1 MKQILHLYA
10 DNFPLSRLNELV
22 SRTEGVVCNMGVA
35 IPGCGRDNRA
45 ATTLKMPTLPSPAPC
60 DPTSLFHYDKMV
72 SQAATFVEQHIP
84 MSDVTLMHAHS
95 IWSGGAVAYEL
106 SCRHHIPYIIAADQ
120 ADIRFWHENP
130 QRGRKTGLPV
140 LEHAARIVFHDIN
153 QQDFIAD
160 RISDQDADR
169 IFSRARTIPDG
180 LDPFWLQILYL
191 HKPVSLVHTRLLLA
205 GEQLSPKSV
214 SPVRRAVQ
222 LLHKKN
228 YDVTL
233 TVAGCSVSDDLG
245 PSVKILSEL
254 NQETLFQA
262 LRDNDIYI
270 APRLA
275 DSIHPFYAEA
285 LSQGMPIIHNSH
297 EAPHGLCPDGEIS
310 YAADLDSA
318 EDIAAK
324 VLLASERFA
333 TMEQHIAD
341 LHPLHLFNWDE
352 IYRGYLRVYDSA
364 GGF

>member
-120 ADIRFWHENP
+120 ADMRFWHENP

-140 LEHAARIVFHDIN
+140 LEHAERIVFHDTN
-153 QQDFIAD
+153 QQDFIAG

-180 LDPFWLQILYL
+180 LDPFWLQNLYL

-214 SPVRRAVQ
+214 SPVKRAVQ

-228 YDVTL
+228 YNVTL
-233 TVAGCSVSDDLG
+233 TVAGCSVTDDLG
-245 PSVKILSEL
+245 PSVKILPEL

-310 YAADLDSA
+310 YATDLDSA
-318 EDIAAK
+318 EEIAAK

-341 LHPLHLFNWDE
+341 MHPLHLFNWDE